1 MNTIGYH
8 LRKYLLPSIQGRGRG
23 VGLLFCLFIISCS
36 QESVP
41 TYDTSES
48 RLNIWV
54 GTAAGIVYESVS
66 YNYSY
71 AYEEGTVPFYAQI
84 TGVPADHDRTFRL
97 EPFGPAAAQVAPTV
111 RVEDF
116 VIKAGAIGGTFQ
128 LHLNTQLLPDPSLF
142 TEKEDTVRFRM
153 VPNDE
158 FLLGTEK
165 HQEFTIIVKNFL
177 SKPDNW
183 DRVPTRNDMLIFKPL
198 KDFFGDYSR
207 VKYQFMIQVLGLI
220 DFQIQASMGSLP
232 SYVEET
238 NTVSA
243 TYANQLV
250 QKMQQALA
258 EYNATHDTPLT
269 DEYGY
274 PVTF

>member
-41 TYDTSES
+41 TYDTNES
-48 RLNIWV
+48 HLNIWV

-71 AYEEGTVPFYAQI
+71 AYEEGSVTFYAQI
-84 TGVPADHDRTFRL
+84 TGMPADHDRTFRL
-97 EPFGPAAAQVAPTV
+97 EPFGPAAAQVAPSV
-111 RVEDF
+111 RDEDF
-116 VIKAGAIGGTFQ
+116 VIKAGAIGGTYQ
-128 LHLNTQLLPDPSLF
+128 LQFNTQLLPDPTLF
-142 TEKEDTVRFRM
+142 SEKEDTVLFRM

-158 FLLGTEK
+158 FELGTEK

-198 KDFFGDYSR
+198 KDYFGDYSR

>member
-41 TYDTSES
+41 TYDTNES
-48 RLNIWV
+48 HLNIWV

-71 AYEEGTVPFYAQI
+71 AYEEGSVTFYAQI
-84 TGVPADHDRTFRL
+84 TGMPADHDRTFRL
-97 EPFGPAAAQVAPTV
+97 EPFGPAAAQVAPSV
-111 RVEDF
+111 RDEDF
-116 VIKAGAIGGTFQ
+116 VIKAGAIGGTYQ
-128 LHLNTQLLPDPSLF
+128 LHFNTQLLPDPTLF
-142 TEKEDTVRFRM
+142 SEKEDTVLFRM

-158 FLLGTEK
+158 FELGTEK

>member
-8 LRKYLLPSIQGRGRG
+8 MRKYLLPSIQGRGRG

-41 TYDTSES
+41 TYDTNES
-48 RLNIWV
+48 HLNIWV

-71 AYEEGTVPFYAQI
+71 AYEEGSVTFYAQI
-84 TGVPADHDRTFRL
+84 TGMPADHDRTFRL
-97 EPFGPAAAQVAPTV
+97 EPFGPAAAQVAPSV
-111 RVEDF
+111 RDEDF
-116 VIKAGAIGGTFQ
+116 VIKAGAIGGTYQ
-128 LHLNTQLLPDPSLF
+128 LHFNTQLLPDPTLF
-142 TEKEDTVRFRM
+142 SEKEDTVLFRM

-158 FLLGTEK
+158 FELGTEK

-198 KDFFGDYSR
+198 KDYFGDYSR

>member
-165 HQEFTIIVKNFL
+165 HQEFTIVVKNFL

-198 KDFFGDYSR
+198 KDFFGDYRFRCWASSISR
-207 VKYQFMIQVLGLI
+207 FKPAWPRCQLTSKRRTRSPQPTLI
-220 DFQIQASMGSLP
+220 SWCRRCSRRSP
-232 SYVEET
+232 
-238 NTVSA
+238 NT
-243 TYANQLV
+243 TPRT
-250 QKMQQALA
+250 
-258 EYNATHDTPLT
+258 THRSRMST
-269 DEYGY
+269 DMRWYSK
-274 PVTF
+274 